1 MFAHHVK
8 PFWRVVPLG
17 AEQKKLEPMR
27 IVDSVTCGNYFDMP
41 GDDIYHVKVWIRRGG
56 VRVAECF
63 PVQAL
68 SQV

>member
-1 MFAHHVK
+1 M
-8 PFWRVVPLG
+8 G